1 MFLELR
7 ISELLHLHN
16 GKYTVEGHSDLA
28 RDPNNGSIINVN
40 RTEYNQYLARRE
52 VKSEKTQKVQNI
64 EDELANM
71 KGDIDEIKSLLKE
84 LLHGSR

>member
-1 MFLELR
+1 ME
-7 ISELLHLHN
+7 
-16 GKYTVEGHSDLA
+16 KYTVEGHSDLA

-71 KGDIDEIKSLLKE
+71 KGAIDEI
-84 LLHGSR
+84 

>member
-1 MFLELR
+1 ME
-7 ISELLHLHN
+7 
-16 GKYTVEGHSDLA
+16 KYTVEGHSDLA

>member
-1 MFLELR
+1 ME
-7 ISELLHLHN
+7 
-16 GKYTVEGHSDLA
+16 KYTVKGHFDLA

-40 RTEYNQYLARRE
+40 KTEYNQYLARRE